1 LVQERAGDSATGHTG
16 HLLGAK
22 VQFLTEMLVIEVTNP
37 TMRRTPASDLYD
49 EPLLQFVP
57 TSHE

>member
-1 LVQERAGDSATGHTG
+1 MQERAGDSATGHTG

-37 TMRRTPASDLYD
+37 TMHRTPVPDLYD
-49 EPLLQFVP
+49 VPLLQFVP
-57 TSHE
+57 THHE